1 MTATTVRAEDQTTE
15 QSTDKREA
23 NGRFAKGN
31 KGGPGNPFARQVAA
45 LRQTLLNR
53 ATQKDFEEVADELIK
68 KAKTGD
74 VAAIK
79 LLFQYTLGKP
89 APSPD
94 PDHLDVDEWHKLQ
107 QSACPPAD
115 VNAIFNS
122 LPADMALDFAKVNWP
137 IHMEVKFTRPFLR
150 GLKEMDERE
159 ARQAAKA
166 ARKAARR
173 ATPSTKRSN
182 GAGSATGVAPLRESQ
197 FEKLDASV
205 LRELLE
211 KPPST
216 NGGNGDA
223 ESSTHK
229 RPG

>member
-1 MTATTVRAEDQTTE
+1 MTTTPTVRAEDQTTQE
-15 QSTDKREA
+15 SADKREA

-53 ATQKDFEEVADELIK
+53 TTPKDFEEIADELIK

-89 APSPD
+89 APCPD

-115 VNAIFNS
+115 VQTIFNG
-122 LPADMALDFAKVNWP
+122 LPADTACDLAKFVWP
-137 IHMEVKFTRPFLR
+137 LKTERQFTRPFLR

-166 ARKAARR
+166 ARKEARKAA
-173 ATPSTKRSN
+173 PSPTASN
-182 GAGSATGVAPLRESQ
+182 GAGSATGVAPLPDSQ
-197 FEKLDASV
+197 IEKPDASV
-205 LRELLE
+205 IRELLI
-211 KPPST
+211 
-216 NGGNGDA
+216 
-223 ESSTHK
+223 
-229 RPG
+229 

>member
-1 MTATTVRAEDQTTE
+1 MTTTTVRAEDQTTQE
-15 QSTDKREA
+15 SADKREA

-53 ATQKDFEEVADELIK
+53 ATTKDFEEIADELIK

-89 APSPD
+89 APCPD

-107 QSACPPAD
+107 QSSCPPAD
-115 VNAIFNS
+115 VNAIFNGF
-122 LPADMALDFAKVNWP
+122 PADMACEVAKFNWP
-137 IHMEVKFTRPFLR
+137 LQMEMQFTRPFLR

-166 ARKAARR
+166 AAKAA
-173 ATPSTKRSN
+173 PSPTGSN
-182 GAGSATGVAPLRESQ
+182 GAGSATGVAPLPESQ
-197 FEKLDASV
+197 IENLNES
-205 LRELLE
+205 LLQELLRHL
-211 KPPST
+211 PSA
-216 NGGNGDA
+216 NASNGDA
-223 ESSTHK
+223 ELSTRK
-229 RPG
+229 QPG

>member
-1 MTATTVRAEDQTTE
+1 MTATTVRAEDHTTQE
-15 QSTDKREA
+15 STDKRQP
-23 NGRFAKGN
+23 NGRFAIGN

-53 ATQKDFEEVADELIK
+53 ATPKDFEEVADQLMK

-115 VNAIFNS
+115 VQTIFNGF
-122 LPADMALDFAKVNWP
+122 PADMALKVAKFNWP
-137 IHMEVKFTRPFLR
+137 LQMEMKFTRPLLR
-150 GLKEMDERE
+150 GIKELDERD
-159 ARQAAKA
+159 ARKAAKA
-166 ARKAARR
+166 ARKAA
-173 ATPSTKRSN
+173 PSPTASN
-182 GAGSATGVAPLRESQ
+182 GAGSATGVAPLPESQ
-197 FEKLDASV
+197 IETLEASRV
-205 LRELLE
+205 QELLR
-211 KPPST
+211 
-216 NGGNGDA
+216 DWL
-223 ESSTHK
+223 
-229 RPG
+229 

>member
-1 MTATTVRAEDQTTE
+1 MTATTVRAEDQTTQE
-15 QSTDKREA
+15 STDKREA
-23 NGRFAKGN
+23 NGHFAKGN

-53 ATQKDFEEVADELIK
+53 ATPKDFEEVADELIK

-89 APSPD
+89 APCPD

-115 VNAIFNS
+115 VQTIFNG
-122 LPADMALDFAKVNWP
+122 LPADMACEVAKFNWP
-137 IHMEVKFTRPFLR
+137 LQMEMKFTGPFLR

-159 ARQAAKA
+159 ARKAAKA
-166 ARKAARR
+166 ARKAA
-173 ATPSTKRSN
+173 PSTKRSN
-182 GAGSATGVAPLRESQ
+182 GAGSATGVAPLPESQ
-197 FEKLDASV
+197 IESLNES
-205 LRELLE
+205 LLQELIRMLPPHTPETALE
-211 KPPST
+211 S
-216 NGGNGDA
+216 
-223 ESSTHK
+223 
-229 RPG
+229 

>member
-1 MTATTVRAEDQTTE
+1 MTTTTVRAEDQTTQE
-15 QSTDKREA
+15 STDKREA

-53 ATQKDFEEVADELIK
+53 ATPKDFEEVADELIK
-68 KAKTGD
+68 KAKSGD

-79 LLFQYTLGKP
+79 LIFQYTLGKP

-107 QSACPPAD
+107 QSSCPPAA
-115 VNAIFNS
+115 VNAIFNGF
-122 LPADMALDFAKVNWP
+122 PADMACEVAKFNWP
-137 IHMEVKFTRPFLR
+137 LQMEMQFTRPFLR

-166 ARKAARR
+166 AAKAA
-173 ATPSTKRSN
+173 PSPTGSN
-182 GAGSATGVAPLRESQ
+182 GAGSATGVAPLLDSQ
-197 FEKLDASV
+197 IENLDAFQIRDL
-205 LRELLE
+205 LRNQ
-211 KPPST
+211 PSPA
-216 NGGNGDA
+216 GRNGDA
-223 ESSTHK
+223 ELSTRK
-229 RPG
+229 QPG

>member
-1 MTATTVRAEDQTTE
+1 MTTTTVRAEDQTTQE
-15 QSTDKREA
+15 STDKRQP
-23 NGRFAKGN
+23 NGCFAKGN

-53 ATQKDFEEVADELIK
+53 TTQKDFEEVADALIK

-74 VAAIK
+74 VPAIK
-79 LLFQYTLGKP
+79 LLYQYTLGKP

-115 VNAIFNS
+115 VQTIFNG
-122 LPADMALDFAKVNWP
+122 LPADTACDLAKFVWP
-137 IHMEVKFTRPFLR
+137 LKTERQFTRPFLR

-166 ARKAARR
+166 ARKAA
-173 ATPSTKRSN
+173 PSPTASN
-182 GAGSATGVAPLRESQ
+182 GAGSATGVAPLPDSQ
-197 FEKLDASV
+197 IEKPDASV
-205 LRELLE
+205 IRELLI
-211 KPPST
+211 
-216 NGGNGDA
+216 
-223 ESSTHK
+223 
-229 RPG
+229 

>member
-1 MTATTVRAEDQTTE
+1 MTETTVRAEDETTQE
-15 QSTDKREA
+15 STDKREA
-23 NGRFAKGN
+23 NGRFALGN

-53 ATQKDFEEVADELIK
+53 ATPKDFEEVADELIK

-115 VNAIFNS
+115 VQTIFNGF
-122 LPADMALDFAKVNWP
+122 PADMALKVAKFNWP
-137 IHMEVKFTRPFLR
+137 LQMEMKFTRPLLR
-150 GLKEMDERE
+150 GIKELDERD
-159 ARQAAKA
+159 ARKAAKA
-166 ARKAARR
+166 ARKAA
-173 ATPSTKRSN
+173 PSPTASN
-182 GAGSATGVAPLRESQ
+182 GAGSATGVAPLPDSQ
-197 FEKLDASV
+197 IEKMYPSV
-205 LRELLE
+205 LRELLQNQ
-211 KPPST
+211 PSA
-216 NGGNGDA
+216 NVGNGDA
-223 ESSTHK
+223 K
-229 RPG
+229 

>member
-1 MTATTVRAEDQTTE
+1 MATMTVRAEDQTTQE
-15 QSTDKREA
+15 STDKREA

-53 ATQKDFEEVADELIK
+53 TTPKDFEKIADELIK

-107 QSACPPAD
+107 QSSCPPAD
-115 VNAIFNS
+115 VNAIFNGF
-122 LPADMALDFAKVNWP
+122 PADMACEVAKFNWP
-137 IHMEVKFTRPFLR
+137 LQMEMQFTRPFLR

-159 ARQAAKA
+159 ARKAAKA
-166 ARKAARR
+166 AAKAA
-173 ATPSTKRSN
+173 PSPTGSN
-182 GAGSATGVAPLRESQ
+182 GAGSATGVAPLPESQ
-197 FEKLDASV
+197 IEKLDASV
-205 LRELLE
+205 LRELLM
-211 KPPST
+211 
-216 NGGNGDA
+216 
-223 ESSTHK
+223 
-229 RPG
+229 

>member
-1 MTATTVRAEDQTTE
+1 MTTTTTVRAEDQTTQE
-15 QSTDKREA
+15 STDKREA

-53 ATQKDFEEVADELIK
+53 TTPKDFEKIADELIK

-89 APSPD
+89 APCPD

-107 QSACPPAD
+107 QTSCPPAE
-115 VNAIFNS
+115 VNAIFNGF
-122 LPADMALDFAKVNWP
+122 PANMACDVAKFNWP
-137 IHMEVKFTRPFLR
+137 LQMEMQFTRPFLR
-150 GLKEMDERE
+150 GLKELDKRD
-159 ARQAAKA
+159 ARKAAKA
-166 ARKAARR
+166 ASK
-173 ATPSTKRSN
+173 ATPSPTGSN
-182 GAGSATGVAPLRESQ
+182 GAGSATGVAPLPESQ
-197 FEKLDASV
+197 IESLNES
-205 LRELLE
+205 LLQELLRHL
-211 KPPST
+211 PSA
-216 NGGNGDA
+216 NVGNGDA
-223 ESSTHK
+223 EMNTPK